1 MPRKPNAEFMK
12 PMHPDAVL
20 AEVVGSGP
28 MPRTAVVKAVWVYI
42 KKHNLQDKKEKR
54 MINPDAK
61 MAAVFGSNKQ
71 ISMFAMTKAVFNH
84 LKK

>member
-1 MPRKPNAEFMK
+1 MK

-20 AEVVGSGP
+20 AAVVGNGP

-42 KKHNLQDKKEKR
+42 KKNNLQDKKERR